1 MSVKKEVRTLK
12 EKMNKNTKILFFSS
26 LLLSVVLIITVI
38 IYLYNASKN
47 SGATTGMIVVAIFVV
62 SLAVLSVLFVFILRR
77 RRERKYSFLN
87 KEYRDCLDD
96 VMLSVKMSN
105 MNNYSKKQIE
115 EEILDIFA
123 QAQQNSRPLK
133 EVIGEDKENFITE
146 VINAHGAKNNFLT
159 YELSGFQYFII
170 YLFIAQIYD
179 FIRNFDI
186 NSDFFR
192 TNIENSTI
200 FLFGLIA
207 LVTVP
212 LIMKAYNVA
221 MRKNKL
227 SLIVIAYI
235 IAPIITLGGFLI
247 LMEYM
252 SGITDK
258 SEFVIFIMD
267 KSTIIFENIFI
278 IILAIGLIFATWWL
292 KRLIQKRTLNKYL

>member
-1 MSVKKEVRTLK
+1 
-12 EKMNKNTKILFFSS
+12 MNKNTKILFFSS
-26 LLLSVVLIITVI
+26 LLLSVVLVITVI
-38 IYLYNASKN
+38 IYLYSASKS
-47 SGATTGMIVVAIFVV
+47 SGATIGMIVVAIFVV
-62 SLAVLSVLFVFILRR
+62 SIAVLSVIFVFILRR
-77 RRERKYSFLN
+77 RREQKYSFLN

-96 VMLSVKMSN
+96 VMLSIKMSN

-115 EEILDIFA
+115 EEILDIFS
-123 QAQQNSRPLK
+123 QAQHNGRSLK

-170 YLFIAQIYD
+170 YLFIAQTYE
-179 FIRNFDI
+179 FVKNFDI
-186 NSDFFR
+186 NSDYFK

-200 FLFGLIA
+200 LLFGLIA

-221 MRKNKL
+221 MKKNKL

-247 LMEYM
+247 LMEFM
-252 SGITDK
+252 NAITDK
-258 SEFVIFIMD
+258 SDFVIFIMD
-267 KSTIIFENIFI
+267 KSTVIFGNVFI
-278 IILAIGLIFATWWL
+278 MILAAGLIFLVWGL

>member
-278 IILAIGLIFATWWL
+278 IILAIGLIFAAWWL

>member
-1 MSVKKEVRTLK
+1 MKREVKIVK

-26 LLLSVVLIITVI
+26 LLLSVVLVITVI
-38 IYLYNASKN
+38 IYLYSASRN
-47 SGATTGMIVVAIFVV
+47 NGATIGMIVIAIFVV
-62 SLAVLSVLFVFILRR
+62 SVAVLSVIFVFILRR

-87 KEYRDCLDD
+87 KEYKDCLDD

-115 EEILDIFA
+115 EEILDIFS
-123 QAQQNSRPLK
+123 QAQHNGRSLN

-170 YLFIAQIYD
+170 YLFIAQIYE
-179 FIRNFDI
+179 FVRNFDF
-186 NSDFFR
+186 NSDFFK

-200 FLFGLIA
+200 LLFGLIA
-207 LVTVP
+207 LITVP

-221 MRKNKL
+221 MKKNKL

-252 SGITDK
+252 SGIIDK
-258 SEFVIFIMD
+258 SEFVVFIMD
-267 KSTIIFENIFI
+267 KSTIIFGNVFI
-278 IILAIGLIFATWWL
+278 MILAVGLIFLVWGL

>member
-1 MSVKKEVRTLK
+1 MEKEVKIVK

-26 LLLSVVLIITVI
+26 VLLSVVLIVTVI
-38 IYLYNASKN
+38 IYLYSASRN
-47 SGATTGMIVVAIFVV
+47 NGATIGMIVVAIFVV
-62 SLAVLSVLFVFILRR
+62 SIAVLSVIFVFILRR

-123 QAQQNSRPLK
+123 QAQQNGRSLK
-133 EVIGEDKENFITE
+133 EVIGEDKEGFITD

-170 YLFIAQIYD
+170 YLFIAQIYE
-179 FIRNFDI
+179 FVRNFDV

-200 FLFGLIA
+200 LLFGLIA

-221 MRKNKL
+221 MKRNRL

-252 SGITDK
+252 SAITDK
-258 SEFVIFIMD
+258 SDFVIFIMD
-267 KSTIIFENIFI
+267 KSTIIFGNVFI
-278 IILAIGLIFATWWL
+278 MILGIGLIFLVWGL
-292 KRLIQKRTLNKYL
+292 KRMIQMRTLYKYL